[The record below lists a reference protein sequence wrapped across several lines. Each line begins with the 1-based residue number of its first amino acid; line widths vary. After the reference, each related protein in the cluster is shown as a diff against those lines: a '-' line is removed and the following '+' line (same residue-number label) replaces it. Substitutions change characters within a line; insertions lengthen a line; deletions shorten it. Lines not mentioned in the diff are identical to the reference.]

1 MLKLP
6 FMYVDSAHNEIIIA
20 KMAGALED
28 QSKKYATIFG

>member
-6 FMYVDSAHNEIIIA
+6 FMYVDSAHNEIVLA

-28 QSKKYATIFG
+28 QSKKFVTMFG